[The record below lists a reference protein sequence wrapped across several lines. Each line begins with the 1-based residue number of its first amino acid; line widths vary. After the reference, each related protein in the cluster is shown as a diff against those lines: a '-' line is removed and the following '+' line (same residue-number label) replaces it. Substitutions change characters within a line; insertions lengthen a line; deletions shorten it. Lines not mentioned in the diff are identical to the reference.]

1 MAQERLVQKVQ
12 VPALPIPKD
21 SPIKQYLDDLNNIL
35 RLFFNLL
42 ANAVNNV
49 FGDFGGRFLD
59 VPNALYFST
68 VDQAVAV
75 VDTPQVVTFN
85 QTYLESGFSI
95 NGASNSQITA
105 TYSGVYNFQ
114 FIGQLSSGSASAKN
128 IYLWITRNGTDLGY
142 TAREFVLSGSGDI
155 DEVIWN
161 FNLDLAAGEY
171 VEMTWVSDD
180 IDVTMES
187 VPPAVSPATP
197 HPGVTSAVLTVNFI
211 SALPDTR
218 PTPP

>member
-1 MAQERLVQKVQ
+1 MANRLVQKVQ

-21 SPIKQYLDDLNNIL
+21 SPLKQYLDDLNNIL

-42 ANAVNNV
+42 SNAVNTV
-49 FGDFGGRFLD
+49 FGELGGRFID

-68 VDQAVAV
+68 VDQPIAV
-75 VDTPQVVTFN
+75 VDTAQVVTFN

-95 NGASNSQITA
+95 NGGSNSQITA
-105 TYSGVYNFQ
+105 TYGGVYNFQ
-114 FIGQLSSGSASAKN
+114 FIGQVSSGSASAKN
-128 IYLWITRNGTDLGY
+128 IYLWISRDGTDLGY
-142 TAREFVLSGSGDI
+142 TAREFVLQGSGDI

-171 VEMTWVSDD
+171 IEMKWVTDD
-180 IDVTMES
+180 IDVTLQT
-187 VPPAVSPATP
+187 VAPAVSPATP
-197 HPGVTSAVLTVNFI
+197 HPGVASAVVTINFI
-211 SALPDTR
+211 SALPETR

>member
-1 MAQERLVQKVQ
+1 MANRLVQKVQ

-21 SPIKQYLDDLNNIL
+21 SPLKQYLDDLNNIL

-49 FGDFGGRFLD
+49 FGELGGRFID

-68 VDQAVAV
+68 VDQPIAV
-75 VDTPQVVTFN
+75 VDTAQVVTFN

-105 TYSGVYNFQ
+105 VYGGVYNFQ
-114 FIGQLSSGSASAKN
+114 FIGQVSSGSASAKN
-128 IYLWITRNGTDLGY
+128 IYLWISRDGTDLGY
-142 TAREFVLSGSGDI
+142 TAREFVLQGSGDI

-171 VEMTWVSDD
+171 IEMKWVTDD
-180 IDVTMES
+180 IDVTMET

-197 HPGVTSAVLTVNFI
+197 HPGVASAVLTINFI
-211 SALPDTR
+211 SALPEVR

>member
-1 MAQERLVQKVQ
+1 MAERLVQKVQ
-12 VPALPIPKD
+12 TPALPIPRPGPLKH
-21 SPIKQYLDDLNNIL
+21 YLDDLNNIL

-49 FGDFGGRFLD
+49 FGELGGRFID

-68 VDQAVAV
+68 VDQPIAA
-75 VDTPQVVTFN
+75 VDTAQVVTFN

-105 TYSGVYNFQ
+105 IYSGVYNFQ
-114 FIGQLSSGSASAKN
+114 FTTQIVSSSASSKTV
-128 IYLWITRNGTDLGY
+128 YLWISRNGTDLGY
-142 TAREFVLSGSGDI
+142 TAKDVILSGSADVN
-155 DEVIWN
+155 EATWN

-171 VEMTWVSDD
+171 VEMKWSSDD
-180 IDVTMES
+180 IDASLNSE
-187 VPPAVSPATP
+187 AATSP
-197 HPGVTSAVLTVNFI
+197 HPGVASAVVTINFI
-211 SALPDTR
+211 SALPEVR

>member
-1 MAQERLVQKVQ
+1 MAERLVQKVQ
-12 VPALPIPKD
+12 TPALPIPRPGPLKH
-21 SPIKQYLDDLNNIL
+21 YLDDLNNIL

-49 FGDFGGRFLD
+49 FGELGGRFID

-68 VDQAVAV
+68 VDQPIVAV
-75 VDTPQVVTFN
+75 DTAQVITFN

-114 FIGQLSSGSASAKN
+114 FTTQIVSGSASSKT
-128 IYLWITRNGTDLGY
+128 IYLWISRNGTDLGY
-142 TAREFVLSGSGDI
+142 TAKDVILSGSADVN
-155 DEVIWN
+155 EATWN

-171 VEMTWVSDD
+171 VEMKWSSDD
-180 IDVTMES
+180 IDASLNSEA
-187 VPPAVSPATP
+187 PASP
-197 HPGVTSAVLTVNFI
+197 HPGVASAVVTINFI
-211 SALPDTR
+211 SALPEVR

>member
-1 MAQERLVQKVQ
+1 VAERLVQKVQ
-12 VPALPIPKD
+12 PPALPIPKA
-21 SPIKQYLDDLNNIL
+21 SPLKQYLDDLNNIL

-49 FGDFGGRFLD
+49 FGELGGRFID
-59 VPNALYFST
+59 VPNALYFSI
-68 VDQAVAV
+68 VDQPVAV

-105 TYSGVYNFQ
+105 TYGGVYNFQ
-114 FIGQLSSGSASAKN
+114 FIGQLASGSASAKN
-128 IYLWITRNGTDLGY
+128 IYLWISRDGTNLGY
-142 TAREFVLSGSGDI
+142 TAREFVLKGSGEI

-161 FNLDLAAGEY
+161 FNLDLAADEY
-171 VEMTWVSDD
+171 IEMVWVSDD
-180 IDVTMES
+180 IDVTMKT
-187 VPPAVSPATP
+187 VAPAVSPATP

-211 SALPDTR
+211 SALPETR

>member
-1 MAQERLVQKVQ
+1 MAERLVQKVQ
-12 VPALPIPKD
+12 TPALPIPRPGPLKH
-21 SPIKQYLDDLNNIL
+21 YLDDLNNIL

-49 FGDFGGRFLD
+49 FGELGGRFID

-68 VDQAVAV
+68 VDQPIAV
-75 VDTPQVVTFN
+75 VNTGQVVTFN

-95 NGASNSQITA
+95 NGGSNSQITA
-105 TYSGVYNFQ
+105 TYGGVYNFQ
-114 FIGQLSSGSASAKN
+114 FIGQLSSSSGSNKN
-128 IYLWITRNGTDLGY
+128 VFLWISRNGTDLGY
-142 TAREFVLSGSGDI
+142 TAREFSLQGSGDI
-155 DEVIWN
+155 KEIVWN

-171 VEMTWVSDD
+171 VEMQLAADD
-180 IDVTMES
+180 TNVTLRT
-187 VPPAVSPATP
+187 VAPATP

-211 SALPDTR
+211 SALPETR

>member
-1 MAQERLVQKVQ
+1 MANRLVQIVQ
-12 VPALPIPKD
+12 VPALPIPKA
-21 SPIKQYLDDLNNIL
+21 SPLKQYLDDLNNIL

-42 ANAVNNV
+42 SNAVNTV
-49 FGDFGGRFLD
+49 FGELGGRFLD

-68 VDQAVAV
+68 VDQPIAV
-75 VDTPQVVTFN
+75 VDTAQVVTFN

-95 NGASNSQITA
+95 NGGSNSQITA
-105 TYSGVYNFQ
+105 TYGGVYNFQ
-114 FIGQLSSGSASAKN
+114 FIGQVSSGSASAKN
-128 IYLWITRNGTDLGY
+128 IYLWISRDGTDLGY
-142 TAREFVLSGSGDI
+142 TAREFVLQGSGDI

-171 VEMTWVSDD
+171 IEMKWVTDD
-180 IDVTMES
+180 IDVTMET

-197 HPGVTSAVLTVNFI
+197 HPGVASAVVTINFI
-211 SALPDTR
+211 SALPETR

>member
-12 VPALPIPKD
+12 PPALPIPKAG
-21 SPIKQYLDDLNNIL
+21 PLKQYLDDLNNIL

-49 FGDFGGRFLD
+49 FGELGGRFID

-68 VDQAVAV
+68 IDQPIAV
-75 VDTPQVVTFN
+75 VDTAQPVTFN

-105 TYSGVYNFQ
+105 TYGGVYNFQ
-114 FIGQLSSGSASAKN
+114 FTTQIVSGSASSKT
-128 IYLWITRNGTDLGY
+128 IYLWISRNGTDLGY
-142 TAREFVLSGSGDI
+142 TAKDVVLSGSADVN
-155 DEVIWN
+155 EATWN

-171 VEMTWVSDD
+171 VEMKWSSDD
-180 IDVTMES
+180 IDASLNSE
-187 VPPAVSPATP
+187 AATSP
-197 HPGVTSAVLTVNFI
+197 HPGVASAVVTINFI
-211 SALPDTR
+211 SALPETR

>member
-1 MAQERLVQKVQ
+1 MAERLVQKVQ
-12 VPALPIPKD
+12 TPALPIPRPGPLKH
-21 SPIKQYLDDLNNIL
+21 YLDDLNNIL

-49 FGDFGGRFLD
+49 FGELGGRFID

-68 VDQAVAV
+68 ADQPIAV

-85 QTYLESGFSI
+85 QTYLESGFTI

-105 TYSGVYNFQ
+105 TYGGVYNFQ
-114 FIGQLSSGSASAKN
+114 FIGQVSSGSASAKN
-128 IYLWITRNGTDLGY
+128 IYLWISRDGTDLGY
-142 TAREFVLSGSGDI
+142 TARGYVLQGSGDI
-155 DEVIWN
+155 HEIIWN

-171 VEMTWVSDD
+171 VEMKWVSDD
-180 IDVTMES
+180 IDTTLES
-187 VPPAVSPATP
+187 VAPATSPATP
-197 HPGVTSAVLTVNFI
+197 HPGVTSAVVTINFI
-211 SALPDTR
+211 SALPETR

>member
-1 MAQERLVQKVQ
+1 VAERLVQKVQ
-12 VPALPIPKD
+12 PPALPIPKAG
-21 SPIKQYLDDLNNIL
+21 PLKQYLDDLNNIL

-42 ANAVNNV
+42 SNAVNNV
-49 FGDFGGRFLD
+49 FGELGGRFLD

-68 VDQAVAV
+68 VDQPIAV

-85 QTYLESGFSI
+85 QTYLESGFEL
-95 NGASNSQITA
+95 NGGSNSEITA

-142 TAREFVLSGSGDI
+142 TAREFVLQGSGEI

-180 IDVTMES
+180 INVTMTT
-187 VPPAVSPATP
+187 VPSAVSPATP

-211 SALPDTR
+211 SALPETR

>member
-12 VPALPIPKD
+12 VPALPIPKEG
-21 SPIKQYLDDLNNIL
+21 PLKQYLDDLNNIL

-49 FGDFGGRFLD
+49 FGDLGGRFLD
-59 VPNALYFST
+59 SPNALYFST
-68 VDQAVAV
+68 VDQPIAV
-75 VDTPQVVTFN
+75 VDTAQVVTFN

-114 FIGQLSSGSASAKN
+114 FTTQVVSSSASSKTV
-128 IYLWITRNGTDLGY
+128 YLWISRNGTDLGY
-142 TAREFVLSGSGDI
+142 TAKDIVLSGSADVN
-155 DEVIWN
+155 EATWN

-171 VEMTWVSDD
+171 VEMKWSSDD
-180 IDVTMES
+180 IDASLNAE
-187 VPPAVSPATP
+187 AATSP
-197 HPGVTSAVLTVNFI
+197 HPGVASAVVTINFI
-211 SALPDTR
+211 SALPETR

>member
-1 MAQERLVQKVQ
+1 MAERLVQKVQ
-12 VPALPIPKD
+12 TPALPIPRPGPLKH
-21 SPIKQYLDDLNNIL
+21 YLDDLNNIL

-49 FGDFGGRFLD
+49 FGELGGRFID

-68 VDQAVAV
+68 VDQPIAA
-75 VDTPQVVTFN
+75 VDTAQVVTFN

-105 TYSGVYNFQ
+105 IYGGVYNFQ
-114 FIGQLSSGSASAKN
+114 FTTQIVSNSASAKTV
-128 IYLWITRNGTDLGY
+128 YLWISRNGTDLGY
-142 TAREFVLSGSGDI
+142 TAKDVILSGSADVN
-155 DEVIWN
+155 EATWN

-171 VEMTWVSDD
+171 VEMKWSSDD
-180 IDVTMES
+180 IDASLNSE
-187 VPPAVSPATP
+187 AATSP
-197 HPGVTSAVLTVNFI
+197 HPGVASAVVTINFI
-211 SALPDTR
+211 SALPETR

>member
-1 MAQERLVQKVQ
+1 VANRLVQKVQ

-21 SPIKQYLDDLNNIL
+21 SPLKQYLDDLNNIL

-42 ANAVNNV
+42 ANAVNTV
-49 FGDFGGRFLD
+49 FGELGGRFLD

-68 VDQAVAV
+68 VAQPVAI
-75 VDTPQVVTFN
+75 VDTPQAVTFN

-105 TYSGVYNFQ
+105 VYGGVYNFQ
-114 FIGQLSSGSASAKN
+114 FIGQVSSGSASAKN
-128 IYLWITRNGTDLGY
+128 IYLWISRDGTDLGY
-142 TAREFVLSGSGDI
+142 TAREFVLQGSGDI
-155 DEVIWN
+155 DEIIWN

-171 VEMTWVSDD
+171 IEMKWVSDD
-180 IDVTMES
+180 IDVTLQT
-187 VPPAVSPATP
+187 VAPAVSPATP
-197 HPGVTSAVLTVNFI
+197 HPGVASAVVTINFI
-211 SALPDTR
+211 SALPEVR

>member
-1 MAQERLVQKVQ
+1 MAERLVQKVQ
-12 VPALPIPKD
+12 PPALPIPKD
-21 SPIKQYLDDLNNIL
+21 SPLKQYLDDLNNIL

-49 FGDFGGRFLD
+49 FGELGGRFID

-68 VDQAVAV
+68 QDQPIAV

-85 QTYLESGFSI
+85 QTYLESGFTI

-105 TYSGVYNFQ
+105 TYGGVYNFQ

-128 IYLWITRNGTDLGY
+128 IFLYITRDGTDLGY
-142 TAREFVLSGSGDI
+142 TAREYVLSGSGDI
-155 DEVIWN
+155 HEVIWN

-171 VEMTWVSDD
+171 IEMVWVSDD
-180 IDVTMES
+180 IDTTLEA
-187 VPPAVSPATP
+187 VPPATSPATP

-211 SALPDTR
+211 SALPETR

>member
-1 MAQERLVQKVQ
+1 MANRLVQKVQ
-12 VPALPIPKD
+12 VPALPIPKA
-21 SPIKQYLDDLNNIL
+21 SPLKQYLDDLNNIL

-49 FGDFGGRFLD
+49 FGELGGRFLD

-68 VDQAVAV
+68 VAQPVAV

-85 QTYLESGFSI
+85 QTYLESGFEL
-95 NGASNSQITA
+95 NGGSNSQITA
-105 TYSGVYNFQ
+105 VYGGVYNFQ

-128 IYLWITRNGTDLGY
+128 IYLWIARNGTNLGY
-142 TAREFVLSGSGDI
+142 TAREFVLSGSGEI
-155 DEVIWN
+155 DEIIWN

-171 VEMTWVSDD
+171 IEMKWVSDD
-180 IDVTMES
+180 IDVTLQT
-187 VPPAVSPATP
+187 VAPAVSPATP
-197 HPGVTSAVLTVNFI
+197 HPGVTSAVITINFI
-211 SALPDTR
+211 SALPETR

>member
-1 MAQERLVQKVQ
+1 VAQERLVQKVQ

-21 SPIKQYLDDLNNIL
+21 SPLKQYLDDLNNIL

-49 FGDFGGRFLD
+49 FGELGGRFLD

-68 VDQAVAV
+68 ADQPIAV

-142 TAREFVLSGSGDI
+142 TAREFVLSGSGEI

-171 VEMTWVSDD
+171 VEMAWVSDD
-180 IDVTMES
+180 IDVTMAT
-187 VPPAVSPATP
+187 VAPAVSPATP

-211 SALPDTR
+211 SALPETR

>member
-1 MAQERLVQKVQ
+1 MAERLVQKVQ
-12 VPALPIPKD
+12 PPALPIPKA
-21 SPIKQYLDDLNNIL
+21 SPLKQYLDDLNNIL

-49 FGDFGGRFLD
+49 FGELGGRFID
-59 VPNALYFST
+59 VPNALYFSI
-68 VDQAVAV
+68 VDQPVAV

-105 TYSGVYNFQ
+105 TYGGVYNFQ
-114 FIGQLSSGSASAKN
+114 FIGQLASGSASAKN
-128 IYLWITRNGTDLGY
+128 IYLWISRDGTNLGY
-142 TAREFVLSGSGDI
+142 TAREFVLKGSGEI

-161 FNLDLAAGEY
+161 FNLDLAADEY
-171 VEMTWVSDD
+171 IEMVWVSDD
-180 IDVTMES
+180 IDVTMKT
-187 VPPAVSPATP
+187 VAPAVSPATP

-211 SALPDTR
+211 SALPETR

>member
-1 MAQERLVQKVQ
+1 VANRLVQKVQ

-21 SPIKQYLDDLNNIL
+21 SPLKQYLDDLNNIL

-42 ANAVNNV
+42 ANAVNTV
-49 FGDFGGRFLD
+49 FGELGGRFLD

-68 VDQAVAV
+68 VAQPVAI
-75 VDTPQVVTFN
+75 VDTPQAVTFN

-105 TYSGVYNFQ
+105 VYGGVYNFQ
-114 FIGQLSSGSASAKN
+114 FIGQVSSGSASAKN
-128 IYLWITRNGTDLGY
+128 IYLWISRDGTDLGY
-142 TAREFVLSGSGDI
+142 TAREFVLQGSGDI

-171 VEMTWVSDD
+171 IEMNWVTDD
-180 IDVTMES
+180 IDVTMET

-197 HPGVTSAVLTVNFI
+197 HPGVASAVVTINFI
-211 SALPDTR
+211 SALPETR